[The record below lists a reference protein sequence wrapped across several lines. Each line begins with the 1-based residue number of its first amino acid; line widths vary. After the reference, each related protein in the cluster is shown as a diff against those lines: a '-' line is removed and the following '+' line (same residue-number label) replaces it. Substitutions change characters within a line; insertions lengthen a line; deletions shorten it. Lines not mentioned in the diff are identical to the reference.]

1 MTITRYPRTLLALLL
16 AVAALAATPAR
27 QDQPAPSAAVAALTS
42 VQEKFAP
49 DTRLAVFDVTIERR
63 GETIVL
69 KGEVSEA
76 AARDAALAAVKG
88 AGHADVA
95 SEIRVLPDPA
105 LGAETYGVVTVSVAH
120 VRGKPA
126 QAAEQVTEAPMG
138 AAVRLLKGQGGWYY
152 AQTEAERYLGYFET
166 THVAVM
172 ARDGFEAWSRAPKL
186 MTTSLFALVR
196 ERPDPVAQP
205 VSDLVAGA
213 VFKGG
218 AVRNG
223 WHAVEL
229 PDGRRGFVADADVM
243 DYETWRQSRRPTPEN
258 IERTA
263 LQFMG
268 VPYLWGGTSPKGFDC
283 SGLTKVVFRL
293 NGIEIARDADQQ
305 AALGT
310 DVAFESDLSQLR
322 KGDLLFFCPSAARR
336 DRITHVGIY
345 LGDGLFLHCSGLVTR
360 NSLDPASPIYSD
372 SLLKRLVRVKRL
384 LSAPAGS

>member
-1 MTITRYPRTLLALLL
+1 MTNIRHHRAILALVL
-16 AVAALAATPAR
+16 AVAALAAAR
-27 QDQPAPSAAVAALTS
+27 AGQDQPASSAVDAALKG

-49 DTRLAVFDVTIERR
+49 DTRLAVFDVTAVRR
-63 GETIVL
+63 GVAFVL
-69 KGEVSEA
+69 KGEVGEA

-95 SEIRVLPDPA
+95 SEIVVLPEPA

-120 VRGKPA
+120 VRGKPS

-152 AQTEAERYLGYFET
+152 AQTEAERYLGFFET

-172 ARDGFEAWSRAPKL
+172 TRDGFDAWSRAPKL

-205 VSDLVAGA
+205 VSDLVAGS

-243 DYETWRQSRRPTPEN
+243 DYETWRQSRRPTPES

-345 LGDGLFLHCSGLVTR
+345 LGDGLFIHCSGLVTR

>member
-27 QDQPAPSAAVAALTS
+27 QDQPAPSAAVAALTI

-49 DTRLAVFDVTIERR
+49 DTRLTVFDVTIERR

-105 LGAETYGVVTVSVAH
+105 LGAGTYGVVTVSVAH

-283 SGLTKVVFRL
+283 SGLT
-293 NGIEIARDADQQ
+293 D
-305 AALGT
+305 
-310 DVAFESDLSQLR
+310 S
-322 KGDLLFFCPSAARR
+322 GDDDF
-336 DRITHVGIY
+336 IV
-345 LGDGLFLHCSGLVTR
+345 DGLRDDDVLIQL
-360 NSLDPASPIYSD
+360 PQ
-372 SLLKRLVRVKRL
+372 
-384 LSAPAGS
+384 